1 MGLKIFVLCW
11 ISLLLIIIMPK
22 KSYAQ
27 YIAPAE
33 VKPVGQISINKLVK
47 NLQTGLFV
55 ENLSFSDPRFLPEQE
70 VSFRLEV
77 RNSGQI
83 ELTNVQ
89 IKDKLPDFVEFVAG
103 PGSFDP
109 SSQTLNFTID
119 RLRGGETKAYE
130 LKVRVKKAES
140 LPVNIATCIT
150 NFAESRVNELVSQDT
165 AVFCI
170 ETRVL
175 GVTRE
180 LPVTGVS
187 NSIPL
192 FLSSIFLLAT
202 SFFILRKI

>member
-11 ISLLLIIIMPK
+11 ISLLAIMPK
-22 KSYAQ
+22 NTYAQ

-33 VKPVGQISINKLVK
+33 AKPVSQISINKLVK
-47 NLQTGLFV
+47 NPQTGLFV
-55 ENLSFSDPRFLPEQE
+55 ENLNFNDPRFLPEQE
-70 VSFRLEV
+70 ASFRLEV
-77 RNSGQI
+77 RNSGQT
-83 ELTNVQ
+83 ELANIQ
-89 IKDKLPDFVEFVAG
+89 IKDKLPDFVEFVSG
-103 PGSFDP
+103 PGIFDP
-109 SSQTLNFTID
+109 SSQMLNFTID
-119 RLRGGETKAYE
+119 KLRGGESKAYE
-130 LKVRVKKAES
+130 LKVRVKKADS
-140 LPVNIATCIT
+140 LPANTATCIT
-150 NFAESRVNELVSQDT
+150 NFAEGRVNELVSQDT